1 MALNLYRRH
10 RKECEGSHPE
20 DTRTGQFEEGRRGW
34 KKCACL
40 IHVSGTLDGKF
51 NRRQTGT
58 ADWDEAKS
66 IVALLQ
72 QSGSWDGQDKIETPL
87 TLPAANPEPE
97 RISVIRAIAA
107 FTAEFEEHTAPNTQR
122 NYKFVLKQLLGFS
135 DARGYAAIDQWTP
148 IDVREFRATWGVLPS
163 TAAKNMSVVKAF
175 FEFCHANEW
184 TPRSPARMVKN
195 QRGQH
200 NDPRSEQKMPFS
212 DEELRRMYDACD
224 TKYGKREIQFSK
236 ATKERKEQGPYAQHR
251 TRWKGQDIAD
261 FISVSVYTGLRI
273 SDVSTFHIDRMRPD
287 GTIQLRTTKAHTH
300 VYTWVPEWLQQRI
313 RARALETGPYIFGEH
328 STTDMNVITDL
339 WRRKLNK
346 LWELC
351 GPWKDKPTPHR
362 FRHTFARIL
371 LERPGVTVRDV
382 AELLGNTEQMVR
394 KHYAAWIPERQERLT
409 AVLREAFAT
418 KPKPKPNV
426 IPITKQAKG

>member
-40 IHVSGTLDGKF
+40 IHVSGTLGGKF

-58 ADWDEAKS
+58 ADWDEAKAL
-66 IVALLQ
+66 VALLQ
-72 QSGSWDGQDKIETPL
+72 QSASWDRQDEIEQPL
-87 TLPAANPEPE
+87 TLPATDPEPE

-122 NYKFVLKQLLGFS
+122 NYKFVLKQFRGFS
-135 DARGYAAIDQWTP
+135 DAKGYAAIDQWTP

-184 TPRSPARMVKN
+184 TPRNPARMVKN

-200 NDPRSEQKMPFS
+200 NDPRSEQKLPFS

-224 TKYGKREIQFSK
+224 TKYGKRQIQFSK
-236 ATKERKEQGPYAQHR
+236 ATKERKAQGPYAQYR
-251 TRWKGQDIAD
+251 ARWTGQDIAD

-273 SDVSTFHIDRMRPD
+273 SDVSTFHVEPNAVRRYDPTQD
-287 GTIQLRTTKAHTH
+287 HEGAHPRLHVGSRVVAATH
-300 VYTWVPEWLQQRI
+300 PQPR
-313 RARALETGPYIFGEH
+313 
-328 STTDMNVITDL
+328 S
-339 WRRKLNK
+339 
-346 LWELC
+346 
-351 GPWKDKPTPHR
+351 
-362 FRHTFARIL
+362 
-371 LERPGVTVRDV
+371 
-382 AELLGNTEQMVR
+382 
-394 KHYAAWIPERQERLT
+394 
-409 AVLREAFAT
+409 
-418 KPKPKPNV
+418 
-426 IPITKQAKG
+426 